1 MQNARIGRALQRLSA
16 ELYSRDTHFVLE
28 LVQNADD
35 NAYPSGV
42 CFEWVWLWS

>member
-1 MQNARIGRALQRLSA
+1 MGRALQRLSA